1 MTPIPPIVL
10 EIIVIALGLLMLLAE
25 SFSKSE
31 DKRGLAITA
40 IFTLLWVF
48 GFSFFTT
55 GNPPAEAATGYWQFY
70 SADAIAMFFKRI
82 ALLTTIVV
90 LVMSLEY
97 RHVLSKFIPAAGRG
111 AGLGEFYSLPVLTC
125 VGLMFMA

>member
-55 GNPPAEAATGYWQFY
+55 GNPPAEAATGYWQF
-70 SADAIAMFFKRI
+70 
-82 ALLTTIVV
+82 
-90 LVMSLEY
+90 
-97 RHVLSKFIPAAGRG
+97 
-111 AGLGEFYSLPVLTC
+111 
-125 VGLMFMA
+125 